1 MLPVVGAST
10 PPADMTLSEA
20 TLRLLRQRKEHITE
34 AVASGAKSWE
44 AYQRLL
50 GELDALNWVEQELLS
65 LRKQQELD
73 ND

>member
-1 MLPVVGAST
+1 
-10 PPADMTLSEA
+10 MTDA
-20 TLRLLRQRKEHITE
+20 TLRLLRQRKAHITE
-34 AVASGAKSWE
+34 VIASGAKSWE

-65 LRKQQELD
+65 LRKQQELE